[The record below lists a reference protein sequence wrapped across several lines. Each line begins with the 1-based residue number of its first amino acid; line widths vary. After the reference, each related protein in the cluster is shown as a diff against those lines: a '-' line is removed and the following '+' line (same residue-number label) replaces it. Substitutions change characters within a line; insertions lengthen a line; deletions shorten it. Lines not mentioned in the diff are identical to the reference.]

1 MTQLCLNNMMVHVV
15 RIHKSLTDTVDVKS
29 ILTEFSTA
37 NEERR
42 KMFGSFELENI

>member
-1 MTQLCLNNMMVHVV
+1 MMVVH
-15 RIHKSLTDTVDVKS
+15 IHKTLTDTIDAKS

-42 KMFGSFELENI
+42 KVFGSFELKNT

>member
-1 MTQLCLNNMMVHVV
+1 MVLHV
-15 RIHKSLTDTVDVKS
+15 HKALTDTTDVKS

-42 KMFGSFELENI
+42 KIFGSFDLESENI